1 MQNSCALD
9 FAQLYYQAKEKHL
22 NNNTKLCPYSC
33 KDYILFMVFFLVIYL
48 MRLFSVENRV
58 LVLQIFSILH

>member
-33 KDYILFMVFFLVIYL
+33 KDYTLFMVFFSDISYA
-48 MRLFSVENRV
+48 
-58 LVLQIFSILH
+58 II

>member
-1 MQNSCALD
+1 MQNSCSLD

-33 KDYILFMVFFLVIYL
+33 KDYTLFMVFFSDISYA
-48 MRLFSVENRV
+48 
-58 LVLQIFSILH
+58 II